1 MFYLDKNAKKFLG
14 KRENITNDIVK
25 RVCVITA
32 RNIHLKNHPVENPV
46 VAFNPGLY
54 YDEKED
60 AIKLYARIV
69 LGYFTYTSAI
79 VEMKIEA
86 GDLFTTSSV
95 FSLNVIGDIKVIP
108 NTLYDIWGTEDPR
121 IFEIEGKKYMVYCG
135 RTVWYFDKEK
145 KDERALPVVAKEDEE
160 TGEWK
165 KLAVF
170 RMPGTWRKK
179 VISDKDAFLTKN
191 EKTGKWYLFHRAHVK
206 RNNFYC
212 AYSHLSEKEVEVL
225 RSAEEKEEQDLKEI
239 VIKRSVV
246 PILNEKF
253 EDKIGWGTPPL
264 KIEDKNI
271 FIMHAVDKK
280 SKAYKVF
287 SVAMDQDFKL
297 ESVTRSYIM
306 EPREIYEIYGDRP
319 YVVFP
324 TGACCIDNKIVL
336 AYGCGDSAIGIG
348 LIDVDDLLF
357 LLE

>member
-1 MFYLDKNAKKFLG
+1 MFSIQQRARSFLG

-54 YDEKED
+54 YNEKENT
-60 AIKLYARIV
+60 ITLYARIV

-79 VEMKIEA
+79 VETKIDVS
-86 GDLFTTSSV
+86 DLFTTSSV

-108 NTLYDIWGTEDPR
+108 DILYDIWGTEDPR
-121 IFEIEGKKYMVYCG
+121 IVNIGGKKYMVYCG

-145 KDERALPVVAKEDEE
+145 KDERALPVVARENEE
-160 TGEWK
+160 SGEWK

-179 VISDKDAFLTKN
+179 VISDKDAFLVES
-191 EKTGKWYLFHRAHVK
+191 EKTGEWYLFHRAHVK
-206 RNNFYC
+206 GNKFYC
-212 AYSHLSEKEVEVL
+212 AYSTLKKDEVEL
-225 RSAEEKEEQDLKEI
+225 LKEEEVEENKAMKEI
-239 VIKRSVV
+239 MIKRSSV
-246 PILNEKF
+246 PIINEKF
-253 EDKIGWGTPPL
+253 EDKIGWGAPPL
-264 KIEDKNI
+264 KINGKNI

-280 SKAYKVF
+280 SKAYRIFAALFDERF
-287 SVAMDQDFKL
+287 SL
-297 ESVTRSYIM
+297 EALTRTYIM

-348 LIDVDDLLF
+348 VMDVDDLLF